1 MATNIPYADYGVPTV
16 QHDAF
21 TQVELFAGDTPL
33 VVTDY
38 GVVTGAL
45 SSSGIPA
52 WTPVVVDPETRAIS
66 LAEYGQE
73 ANAITVV
80 SLQPNAPAN
89 SKLPVYKA
97 GCFNYRSLYLYA
109 SYENAALIFATLSAI
124 TVVTLQPNAPAITNL
139 PDYKAGCFNIRALN
153 WDASYDTDA
162 KKFAAFAAA
171 TDAQI
176 YIKAPYGQ

>member
-45 SSSGIPA
+45 ATSGIPA

-66 LAEYGQE
+66 LAEYGQD
-73 ANAITVV
+73 AN
-80 SLQPNAPAN
+80 
-89 SKLPVYKA
+89 
-97 GCFNYRSLYLYA
+97 
-109 SYENAALIFATLSAI
+109 AI
-124 TVVTLQPNAPAITNL
+124 TVVTLQPNAQAKPNMPVAKAVCFKIMATNVE
-139 PDYKAGCFNIRALN
+139 
-153 WDASYDTDA
+153 
-162 KKFAAFAAA
+162 
-171 TDAQI
+171 
-176 YIKAPYGQ
+176 

>member
-45 SSSGIPA
+45 ATSGIPA

-66 LAEYGQE
+66 LAEAGQA
-73 ANAITVV
+73 AN
-80 SLQPNAPAN
+80 
-89 SKLPVYKA
+89 
-97 GCFNYRSLYLYA
+97 
-109 SYENAALIFATLSAI
+109 AI
-124 TVVTLQPNAPAITNL
+124 TVVTLQPNAPANSNL
-139 PDYKAGCFNIRALN
+139 PVYKAGCFNIRALN

>member
-45 SSSGIPA
+45 ATYGIPA

-66 LAEYGQE
+66 MAVYCQE
-73 ANAITVV
+73 VYAFNVV
-80 SLQPNAPAN
+80 KLYQHTPN
-89 SKLPVYKA
+89 
-97 GCFNYRSLYLYA
+97 
-109 SYENAALIFATLSAI
+109 
-124 TVVTLQPNAPAITNL
+124 
-139 PDYKAGCFNIRALN
+139 NIN
-153 WDASYDTDA
+153 MSISQTC
-162 KKFAAFAAA
+162 
-171 TDAQI
+171 
-176 YIKAPYGQ
+176 